1 MSPRG
6 SEGGG
11 LEENFAL
18 TTANQTT
25 TTKGDNNKREEGGL
39 ENNQNIS
46 GLKVFAHSHRKIFK
60 FNLSEFSPFP
70 QNHVVARNQKLNW

>member
-1 MSPRG
+1 MIIYCANKKDTLCGNQAPPLQHLKPMSPRG

-11 LEENFAL
+11 VEENFAL

-46 GLKVFAHSHRKIFK
+46 GLKVFAHSH
-60 FNLSEFSPFP
+60 
-70 QNHVVARNQKLNW
+70 